1 MSEKLTRESIIS
13 EFGEMHHNSTW
24 QQYADKAWRL
34 MQADR
39 EAIRAEVREEVMKD
53 HFRIGE
59 NVILRDSIGRDIPGQ
74 VVIRE
79 SKEVNAFI
87 HAYDNT
93 CSVRRPPKTRPM
105 DHGELLLTAQR
116 HGILGRDALG
126 WHFDS
131 EPLREALSRAVIP
144 TEVTE

>member
-1 MSEKLTRESIIS
+1 MSEK
-13 EFGEMHHNSTW
+13 STFERILRRGW
-24 QQYADKAWRL
+24 NTQQVSFDETLNAVWAHVE
-34 MQADR
+34 ADR
-39 EAIRAEVREEVMKD
+39 EAIRAGVREEMLKD

-93 CSVRRPPKTRPM
+93 CSVRRPPKTRKM
-105 DHGELLLTAQR
+105 TDDELR
-116 HGILGRDALG
+116 GIFYRELMV
-126 WHFDS
+126 S
-131 EPLREALSRAVIP
+131 EVEKLSRP
-144 TEVTE
+144 TLEAMAKDLGIIMEVTE